1 MSLGVLA
8 EPTCCLQALAQLLWP
23 PRYFG
28 TPQELLQPPRRCG
41 GHSVWCVEQALAEA
55 QHHSTAVAQLCL
67 PGIAVARCRAWLWK
81 LSICLGL

>member
-28 TPQELLQPPRRCG
+28 TPQELLQPPMCCG
-41 GHSVWCVEQALAEA
+41 GHSVWRVEGEQALAEA

-67 PGIAVARCRAWLWK
+67 AGIAVAR
-81 LSICLGL
+81 